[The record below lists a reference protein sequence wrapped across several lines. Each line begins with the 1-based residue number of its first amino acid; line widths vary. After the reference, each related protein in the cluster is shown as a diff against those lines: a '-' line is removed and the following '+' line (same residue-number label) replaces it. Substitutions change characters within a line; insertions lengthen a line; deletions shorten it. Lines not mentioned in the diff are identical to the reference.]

1 VSAAPRSR
9 LNLQPIIDS
18 IAIINSPVHT
28 SLQLEATSRMKDKLK
43 GKAEELKGKATGDR
57 VEELKGKGRQAVGDI
72 KQTAKSAAYDAEHP
86 KRDRA

>member
-1 VSAAPRSR
+1 
-9 LNLQPIIDS
+9 
-18 IAIINSPVHT
+18 
-28 SLQLEATSRMKDKLK
+28 MKEKLK